1 MCYYCNIVNVPVR
14 VGPVLDFEHEQYDE
28 HDDDERGG
36 RDEHYERRALGR
48 LRVDRRLGVFGRR
61 RFGRRRERFTAE
73 HHVWRGHHRL
83 AVAFVVTAGVTVTA
97 AVFVTAAALAA
108 RFHVILLVVAVEER
122 RVRRGAGGTR
132 GGDDHGSGARAG
144 RLFVAAGR
152 TARRVRHRGRCHGH
166 CRTGR
171 PRVRGRFRRGG
182 RGGRR
187 PVRLRLVS
195 GRHRGAHCRPRICLV
210 RRMLSHPCGSV
221 DGRRRPVGRHHR
233 M

>member
-1 MCYYCNIVNVPVR
+1 
-14 VGPVLDFEHEQYDE
+14 
-28 HDDDERGG
+28 
-36 RDEHYERRALGR
+36 
-48 LRVDRRLGVFGRR
+48 VFGRR

-83 AVAFVVTAGVTVTA
+83 AVAFVVTAAVTVTA
-97 AVFVTAAALAA
+97 AVFVTAAAAA

-122 RVRRGAGGTR
+122 RVRRGAGGGTR

-144 RLFVAAGR
+144 RRLFVAAGR
-152 TARRVRHRGRCHGH
+152 TARRVRHRGRGHGH
-166 CRTGR
+166 SRTGR
-171 PRVRGRFRRGG
+171 FRVRGRFRRGG

-210 RRMLSHPCGSV
+210 RRMLFQPCGSV
-221 DGRRRPVGRHHR
+221 DGRRRPVCRHHR